1 MRTLNFLSSVFLV
14 YVLCI
19 PRVSGQ
25 EQSEYRIMD
34 YLQKRN
40 PGGGELVISMDNLI
54 VQNLHRHIL
63 YNARNPAIPGYRI
76 RIFSDSGFDSYDRAI
91 SSKARFITNYENI
104 GSYLQYDVPDYK
116 VYVGDCRTKSE
127 AQKILEMI
135 KKDFPYAFIVP
146 QNINLGKE

>member
-1 MRTLNFLSSVFLV
+1 MRPLIFLSTVFFVFL
-14 YVLCI
+14 LCI

-25 EQSEYRIMD
+25 EHSEYRIMD
-34 YLQKRN
+34 YLQKRTA
-40 PGGGELVISMDNLI
+40 GGGDLVISMDNLI
-54 VQNLHRHIL
+54 LENLHRHIL
-63 YNARNPAIPGYRI
+63 YNAKNPVIPGYRI

-91 SSKARFITNYENI
+91 SSKTRFITKYENI

-146 QNINLGKE
+146 QNINLRTE